1 MSKHDNRNAEIVAR
15 YQAGEPIL
23 KLKTAF
29 NLSAGRIYQILGSVE
44 KKRKQSTG
52 TPRDVFL
59 GINVSE
65 AVKDALLM
73 EANRRGISMSSLS
86 SDALKQ
92 MLIDCGYSPAILDGE
107 V

>member
-1 MSKHDNRNAEIVAR
+1 MGKHIDRNAEIIAR
-15 YQAGEPIL
+15 YRAGEPIL
-23 KLKTAF
+23 KLKAAF
-29 NLSAGRIYQILGSVE
+29 GLSAGRIYQILGTVE
-44 KKRKQSTG
+44 KKRKLATK

-65 AVKDALLM
+65 AVKDALML

-92 MLIDCGYSPAILDGE
+92 MLIDCGYTLEAESL
-107 V
+107 